1 MQPSSAIILGIVQGL
16 TEFLPIS
23 SSGHLVLFQSI
34 LEERTVPLL
43 FDISLHL
50 GTLFA
55 ILLYFLKDIKALI
68 FSGLRLLKRRGKAA
82 DSYDEKMVIWILVSN
97 IPTAFIG
104 LFFKDH
110 IEKIF
115 VSLEA
120 TGVMLIITGLFLA
133 MNLFFKEE
141 YAHRNDMGISRAF
154 IIGIAQGV
162 ALVPGISRSGIT
174 IISALALGLKR
185 ELSGR
190 FSFLISIPA
199 IIGAMG
205 LEIFQE
211 GVSQIPFIILFLGF
225 MVSLAVG
232 VFSLRILMWIL
243 KRGSLH
249 IFSPYCILLGSFILS
264 IK

>member
-133 MNLFFKEE
+133 MNLFFKEG
-141 YAHRNDMGISRAF
+141 YAHRNDMGIARAF

-232 VFSLRILMWIL
+232 IFSLRILMWIL

>member
-1 MQPSSAIILGIVQGL
+1 MQPSNAIILGIVQGL

-34 LEERTVPLL
+34 LEEGTVPLL

-68 FSGLRLLKRRGKAA
+68 FSGLRLLKRRGKGPH
-82 DSYDEKMVIWILVSN
+82 SYEEKMVIWILVSN

-110 IEKIF
+110 IEKMF

-141 YAHRNDMGISRAF
+141 YAHRSDMGIARAF
-154 IIGIAQGV
+154 IIGIAQGF

-205 LEIFQE
+205 LEIFRE

-232 VFSLRILMWIL
+232 IFSLRILMGIL

-249 IFSPYCILLGSFILS
+249 IFSPYCILLGSFVIS